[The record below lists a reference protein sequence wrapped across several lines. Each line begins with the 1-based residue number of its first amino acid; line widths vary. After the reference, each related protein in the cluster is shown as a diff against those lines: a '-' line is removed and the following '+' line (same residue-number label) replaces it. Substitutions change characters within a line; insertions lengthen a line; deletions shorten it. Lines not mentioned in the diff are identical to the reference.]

1 MAAQD
6 FSLASRQARQ
16 IEGAHQEDALR
27 GLAELAFHSEH
38 REQLLNE
45 LFSWPPGEAR
55 SQAVAAAVANWANAG
70 QLDQAMSWL
79 DESGLDEATRFSI
92 VKDIGMRRFH
102 DHYQDGANWLL
113 AQTRTPEQRTRVL
126 ADLINNWMQY
136 DIVEAGEWLV
146 AQGLDESASRAMQ
159 VYAGKLTTDFPEE
172 AMLWALSIPDEARR
186 QEALGHVEKR
196 LRERHPHRAEE
207 LLQRWN
213 SQAIPQNRVQ

>member
-1 MAAQD
+1 MAAED
-6 FSLASRQARQ
+6 FGLASQEARQ
-16 IEGAHQEDALR
+16 FEGAHQEDALR
-27 GLAELAFHSEH
+27 GLTELAFDSEH

-45 LFSWPPGEAR
+45 LSSWPPGEAR
-55 SQAVAAAVANWANAG
+55 SQALAATVANWAHAG

-92 VKDIGMRRFH
+92 VEDIGMRRFH
-102 DHYQDGANWLL
+102 DHYQEGADWLL
-113 AQTRTPEQRTRVL
+113 AQTRTPEQRSRVL
-126 ADLINNWMQY
+126 ADLISNWMQY

-159 VYAGKLTTDFPEE
+159 IYASKLTTDFPEE
-172 AMLWALSIPDEARR
+172 ALLWALSIPDEARR
-186 QEALGHVEKR
+186 QEALGHVEER

-207 LLQRWN
+207 LLQRWT